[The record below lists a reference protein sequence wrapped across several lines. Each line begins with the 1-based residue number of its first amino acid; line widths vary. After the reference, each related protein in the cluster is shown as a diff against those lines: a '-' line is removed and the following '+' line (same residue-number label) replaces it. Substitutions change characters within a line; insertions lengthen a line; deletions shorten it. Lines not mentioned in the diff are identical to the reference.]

1 MIAYLFQ
8 KIKFPMQYSLGL
20 WILLALAIIF
30 FFKESLRIA
39 SKNKAKKYVFL
50 IKQAIELTQC

>member
-1 MIAYLFQ
+1 
-8 KIKFPMQYSLGL
+8 MQYSLGL